1 MSTAPSVIITVRR
14 VDDDVTQCRRCGAQ
28 LGRGRRVAFVA
39 GTGNVCLHCLLPG
52 QAGDAVSSPVR
63 PHDETAQ
70 ADDGR
75 QADDTT
81 EE

>member
-1 MSTAPSVIITVRR
+1 VTAAEISAVRR
-14 VDDDVTQCRRCGAQ
+14 VDDDVTECRRCRDPI
-28 LGRGRRVAFVA
+28 GRGRRVAFVV
-39 GTGNVCLHCLLPG
+39 GVGNVCLHCLLPG
-52 QAGDAVSSPVR
+52 QAGDAVSSR
-63 PHDETAQ
+63 GRTGDETAQ